1 MIAGVPDI
9 AEREITQDMAI
20 QDVNSEIVSPNEY
33 IKFYCYLS
41 TCKNYYTL
49 KVIEEHLNLVHVELN
64 ISRSNNLIFWLCNY
78 VL

>member
-33 IKFYCYLS
+33 IKFYC
-41 TCKNYYTL
+41 
-49 KVIEEHLNLVHVELN
+49 
-64 ISRSNNLIFWLCNY
+64 
-78 VL
+78 